1 MMERI
6 AETSPRL
13 KARIAGVFYL
23 LMFLPGGLAAF
34 ARRGLVVNGDAVA
47 TVTNILAHEP
57 LFLLSF
63 AAEILMV
70 AWYIV
75 VTALFYELFKPV
87 NRSISLL
94 AACSS
99 AATTFG
105 RFMSCWVT
113 VTSPRP

>member
-1 MMERI
+1 MMEWI
-6 AETSPRL
+6 AEASPRL

-23 LMFLPGGLAAF
+23 LTFLTG
-34 ARRGLVVNGDAVA
+34 
-47 TVTNILAHEP
+47 ILA
-57 LFLLSF
+57 LVFVRGSSRWLVSNLI
-63 AAEILMV
+63 AT

-99 AATTFG
+99 AATTSG